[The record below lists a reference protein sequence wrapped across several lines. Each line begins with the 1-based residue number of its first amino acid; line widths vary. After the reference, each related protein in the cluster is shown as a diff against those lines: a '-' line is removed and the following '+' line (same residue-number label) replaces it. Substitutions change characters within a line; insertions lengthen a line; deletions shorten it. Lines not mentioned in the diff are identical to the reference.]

1 MTLQGWIIKSPKMS
15 LELIIGPMF
24 AGKSSTILQRVK
36 RAEVIGIKS
45 FIVTS
50 NIDTR
55 YPDLS
60 ARTPVLHG
68 KSGKHVECVNTR
80 YNTNTNLV
88 KTHDK
93 QTVQAVGLEHIKE
106 ITLFAAF
113 QQAKLIIIEEAQFF
127 QGLYEM
133 VKNLVEVYKRDVIVV
148 GLDGDS
154 DRKPFG
160 EILQLIPLADTI
172 TKLTALCKRC
182 SDGTPALFTYSTAKK
197 STQVCVG
204 DAETYEALCRKHYLQ
219 PA

>member
-1 MTLQGWIIKSPKMS
+1 MS

-36 RAEVIGIKS
+36 RSEVIGIKS

-50 NIDTR
+50 SIDTR

-60 ARTPVLHG
+60 TSRTPVLDG
-68 KSGKHVECVNTR
+68 VKSGNDVECVTTR

-93 QTVQAVGLEHIKE
+93 ETVHAVGLDNIKE
-106 ITLFAAF
+106 MTLFAAF

-127 QGLYEM
+127 EGLYEM
-133 VKNLVEVYKRDVIVV
+133 VKNLVEVYGRDVIVV

-182 SDGTPALFTYSTAKK
+182 GDGTPALFTYSTAKK

-204 DAETYEALCRKHYLQ
+204 DAGTYEALCRKHYLK
-219 PA
+219 PV

>member
-1 MTLQGWIIKSPKMS
+1 MS

-24 AGKSSTILQRVK
+24 AGKSTTILQRVK
-36 RAEVIGIKS
+36 RAEVIGIKT

-50 NIDTR
+50 VFDTR
-55 YPDLS
+55 YN
-60 ARTPVLHG
+60 
-68 KSGKHVECVNTR
+68 K
-80 YNTNTNLV
+80 TNLV

-93 QTVQAVGLEHIKE
+93 QVAEAVGLEDLKE
-106 ITLFAAF
+106 ITRFAAF
-113 QQAKLIIIEEAQFF
+113 QDAKLVIIEEAQFF
-127 QGLYEM
+127 EGLYDM
-133 VKNLVEVYKRDVIVV
+133 VKVLVETYKRDVIVV

-160 EILQLIPLADTI
+160 EILELVPLADTI

-182 SDGTPALFTYSTAKK
+182 GDGTAALFTYCKSTK

-204 DAETYEALCRKHYLQ
+204 DADTYEALCRKHYLQ

>member
-1 MTLQGWIIKSPKMS
+1 MS

-24 AGKSSTILQRVK
+24 AGKSSTIIQRIK

-55 YPDLS
+55 Y
-60 ARTPVLHG
+60 H
-68 KSGKHVECVNTR
+68 
-80 YNTNTNLV
+80 TNTNLV

-93 QTVQAVGLEHIKE
+93 ETVQAVGLENLKE
-106 ITLFAAF
+106 MTLFAAF

-127 QGLYEM
+127 EGLYDM

-197 STQVCVG
+197 STQVSVG
-204 DAETYEALCRKHYLQ
+204 DAAAYEALCRKHYLE

>member
-1 MTLQGWIIKSPKMS
+1 MTLLAWIIKSPKMS

-24 AGKSSTILQRVK
+24 AGKSSTILQRIK
-36 RAEVIGIKS
+36 RAEVIGIKT

-55 YPDLS
+55 Y
-60 ARTPVLHG
+60 H
-68 KSGKHVECVNTR
+68 
-80 YNTNTNLV
+80 TNTNLI

-93 QTVQAVGLEHIKE
+93 QSVQAVGLEYIKE

-127 QGLYEM
+127 EGLYEM
-133 VKNLVEVYKRDVIVV
+133 VKNLVEVYGRHVIVV

-154 DRKPFG
+154 ERKPFG
-160 EILQLIPLADTI
+160 EILQLVPLADTI

-182 SDGTPALFTYSTAKK
+182 GDGTPALFTYSTAKK

-204 DAETYEALCRKHYLQ
+204 DGSAYEALCRKHYLQ

>member
-1 MTLQGWIIKSPKMS
+1 MS

-50 NIDTR
+50 VLDTR
-55 YPDLS
+55 Y
-60 ARTPVLHG
+60 RG
-68 KSGKHVECVNTR
+68 
-80 YNTNTNLV
+80 TNLV

-93 QTVQAVGLEHIKE
+93 QSVQAIELENLKE

-113 QQAKLIIIEEAQFF
+113 QNAKIVIIEEAQFF
-127 QGLYEM
+127 EGLYDM
-133 VKNLVEVYKRDVIVV
+133 VKTLVEVYKRDVIVV

-182 SDGTPALFTYSTAKK
+182 GDGTAALFTYSIEKK
-197 STQVCVG
+197 GEQVCVG
-204 DAETYEALCRKHYLQ
+204 GSDTYEALCRKHYLENS
-219 PA
+219 

>member
-1 MTLQGWIIKSPKMS
+1 MS

-24 AGKSSTILQRVK
+24 AGKSSTIIQRIK

-55 YPDLS
+55 YPNLS
-60 ARTPVLHG
+60 SRTSVLDDKLG
-68 KSGKHVECVNTR
+68 NDVECVTTH
-80 YNTNTNLV
+80 YHTNTNLV

-93 QTVQAVGLEHIKE
+93 ETVQAVGLENLKE
-106 ITLFAAF
+106 MTLFAAF

-127 QGLYEM
+127 EGLYDM

-160 EILQLIPLADTI
+160 EILQLVPLADTI

-204 DAETYEALCRKHYLQ
+204 DAAAYEALCRKHYLE

>member
-1 MTLQGWIIKSPKMS
+1 MS

-24 AGKSSTILQRVK
+24 AGKSSTILSRVK

-55 YPDLS
+55 YPELS
-60 ARTPVLHG
+60 TSRTPVLDG
-68 KSGKHVECVNTR
+68 VKSGNDVECDTTR
-80 YNTNTNLV
+80 YHTNTNLV

-93 QTVQAVGLEHIKE
+93 QTVEAVSLENIKE

-127 QGLYEM
+127 KGLYEM
-133 VKNLVEVYKRDVIVV
+133 VIKLVEVYKRDVIIV

-160 EILQLIPLADTI
+160 EILQLVPLADTI

-182 SDGTPALFTYSTAKK
+182 GDGTPALFTYSTAKK

-204 DAETYEALCRKHYLQ
+204 DSSAYQALCRKHYLE